1 MLSKSTGQILRISAA
16 FHVLFHVKKGSI
28 TTDNDNLTDKD
39 NDDEHE
45 DKKDDEHED
54 KDDNDNNDNEDKHV
68 ETNSSISTEISE
80 EAVAA
85 AINFVQLCCQ
95 QTAFMA
101 GRCDIEEEIEI
112 VNASMSTIHVYSS
125 IFTVKSSI
133 GLTEPNISD
142 SNHSTKT
149 QSDGAPGH
157 CLTLPGKKL
166 NLTAL
171 LYAKKLRA
179 HGYRKGGIKAFKELE
194 SAGLGV
200 MEKHKVKSGVV
211 SIVYVC

>member
-1 MLSKSTGQILRISAA
+1 MLSKSKGQVLRISAA

-39 NDDEHE
+39 NEDEH
-45 DKKDDEHED
+45 KD
-54 KDDNDNNDNEDKHV
+54 KDDSDNDNEDKHV

-112 VNASMSTIHVYSS
+112 VNASMSTIHVHSS
-125 IFTVKSSI
+125 IFTVKSFI

-142 SNHSTKT
+142 SDPSTKT

-200 MEKHKVKSGVV
+200 MEEHKVKSGVV

>member
-1 MLSKSTGQILRISAA
+1 MLSKSKGQILRISAA

-101 GRCDIEEEIEI
+101 GRCDI
-112 VNASMSTIHVYSS
+112 
-125 IFTVKSSI
+125 
-133 GLTEPNISD
+133 
-142 SNHSTKT
+142 
-149 QSDGAPGH
+149 
-157 CLTLPGKKL
+157 TLPGKKL